1 MLIASI
7 RPAEKHTAAVTGTEI
22 PELRAQLVAEAPEGW
37 EMVSAHVEMKP
48 GGIRIVE
55 GKFQRHDEPREI
67 EGDDMAA
74 LEAQAPEGWQ
84 MLSVRRA

>member
-1 MLIASI
+1 MLIATI
-7 RPAEKHTAAVTGTEI
+7 RPAEKRTATATGTEI
-22 PELRAQLVAEAPEGW
+22 PELRAQLVADAPDGW

-55 GKFQRHDEPREI
+55 GKFQRRDEPRQI
-67 EGDDMAA
+67 EAADMAA
-74 LEAQAPEGWQ
+74 LQAMVPEGWQ

>member
-7 RPAEKHTAAVTGTEI
+7 RPAEKHTATVTGTEI

-55 GKFQRHDEPREI
+55 GKFQRRDEPREI
-67 EGDDMAA
+67 EGNDMAA
-74 LEAQAPEGWQ
+74 LEAKVPEGWQ

>member
-1 MLIASI
+1 MV
-7 RPAEKHTAAVTGTEI
+7 E
-22 PELRAQLVAEAPEGW
+22 EAPAGW

-55 GKFQRHDEPREI
+55 GKFQRRDEPREI
-67 EGDDMAA
+67 EGEDMAA
-74 LEAQAPEGWQ
+74 LEAKLPAGWQ